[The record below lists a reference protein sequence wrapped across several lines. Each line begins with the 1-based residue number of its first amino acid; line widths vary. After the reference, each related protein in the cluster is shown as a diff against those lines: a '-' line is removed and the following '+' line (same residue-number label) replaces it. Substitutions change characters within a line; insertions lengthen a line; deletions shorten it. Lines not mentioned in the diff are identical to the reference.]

1 MVAHGSPPGH
11 APGGIRRAGAVPPE
25 ACYNAPFRAGTCPAE
40 EDGVGLPEEFRLVAT
55 IRARFRDT
63 DGMGHVNNAVYLTYL
78 EEARAAWFREA
89 VGLRSYRDVS
99 IILART
105 CCDFRSPLQAG
116 ETLDLGVRVDSI
128 GGKSFRM
135 VYRAV
140 ERASGRLVLE
150 AESVQVWYD
159 YAAGRPVPVP
169 DAFRERA
176 SAFEGRPL

>member
-1 MVAHGSPPGH
+1 VAL
-11 APGGIRRAGAVPPE
+11 R
-25 ACYNAPFRAGTCPAE
+25 
-40 EDGVGLPEEFRLVAT
+40 DDFRLVAT
-55 IRARFRDT
+55 MQARFRDT

-89 VGLRSYRDVS
+89 VGLRSYREVS

-105 CCDFRSPLQAG
+105 CCDFRSPLLAG
-116 ETLDLGVRVDSI
+116 ETLELGVRVASI

-135 VYRAV
+135 AYRAV

-159 YAAGRPVPVP
+159 YAAGRPEPVP
-169 DAFRERA
+169 DAFREKA

>member
-1 MVAHGSPPGH
+1 MSLDD
-11 APGGIRRAGAVPPE
+11 
-25 ACYNAPFRAGTCPAE
+25 Y
-40 EDGVGLPEEFRLVAT
+40 RLVHP

-89 VGLRSYRDVS
+89 TGLRSYRDVS

-105 CCDFRSPLQAG
+105 CLDFRSPVLPG
-116 ETLDLGVRVDSI
+116 EEIRLGARVESI

-135 VYRAV
+135 SYRAS
-140 ERASGRLVLE
+140 EAASGRLVLE

-159 YAAGRPVPVP
+159 YQAEQAVRVP
-169 DAFRERA
+169 DRFREQA
-176 SAFEGRPL
+176 AAFEGREL